1 VPSPAKMP
9 VLMDEILAAEGGWT
23 GWRSVTVVERIRVSS
38 HITSFIL
45 TPQDG
50 HPVLRHKPGRY
61 VTFRL
66 KADGAPERKRNSSIS
81 YASNGKYSRVS
92 AKRKAAGQGGP
103 RFLHG
108 DI

>member
-1 VPSPAKMP
+1 ML

-50 HPVLRHKPGRY
+50 HPVLRHKPGQY
-61 VTFRL
+61 LTFRL
-66 KADGAPERKRNSSIS
+66 KPNGAPERARIS
-81 YASNGKYSRVS
+81 PISCPSNGKY
-92 AKRKAAGQGGP
+92 
-103 RFLHG
+103 
-108 DI
+108 